1 LVQGKMKLGALDVE
15 GRAHGDNGGPPLD
28 KPHEW
33 GEGPF
38 GNYFEWRSAQREAR
52 KVPFETMRRR
62 AAKAETLGLTYE
74 EYTLEIL
81 ERGRFLQASDTA
93 RIAEIKLKRPLR
105 Y

>member
-1 LVQGKMKLGALDVE
+1 MKVGALE
-15 GRAHGDNGGPPLD
+15 IEEHGYGHNGGPPLD

-38 GNYFEWRSAQREAR
+38 GSYFEWRSAQREAR

-81 ERGRFLQASDTA
+81 ERGRFLQASDVA

>member
-1 LVQGKMKLGALDVE
+1 MDEKPARTDDYAYG
-15 GRAHGDNGGPPLD
+15 HNGGPPLE

-38 GNYFEWRSAQREAR
+38 GNYFEWRGAQQAAR
-52 KVPFETMRRR
+52 KVPFEIAKRR
-62 AAKAETLGLTYE
+62 AEKAAALGLTYQ

-81 ERGRFLQASDTA
+81 ERGRYLQANDTA
-93 RIAEIKLKRPLR
+93 RIAEIKLRRPLR